1 MQFGKNQVP
10 RHYFTENQQ
19 LDEVEEEK
27 DLVIMITQDLK
38 VSQQCQLAYS
48 KTSQILGLIN
58 HTVEYKHP
66 NILIHTYKHLVRPH
80 LEYCIAAWS
89 PQRQGSIR
97 KNTEMFYKN
106 DSGHANTTI

>member
-38 VSQQCQLAYS
+38 VSQQC
-48 KTSQILGLIN
+48 
-58 HTVEYKHP
+58 
-66 NILIHTYKHLVRPH
+66 
-80 LEYCIAAWS
+80 
-89 PQRQGSIR
+89 
-97 KNTEMFYKN
+97 
-106 DSGHANTTI
+106 